1 MSIKCEKHDV
11 KPCKVGKQ
19 NLTVKG
25 VVFKPFM
32 IQGECPKCREE
43 ELVEFLLMF
52 EEQDVIEL
60 EEGSLKIN
68 WGKYCELNEEDR
80 RIAAYFLL
88 DADILTH
95 ESKGTFLVAY
105 SGKSVDQ
112 GIHTGAPVYFNKEEH
127 ALGFKTAQYPG
138 DDKAEVIPQ

>member
-1 MSIKCEKHDV
+1 MSIKCEKHNV

-43 ELVEFLLMF
+43 ELIEFLLMF
-52 EEQDVIEL
+52 EEQEIVEL
-60 EEGSLKIN
+60 EDNSLKIN

-95 ESKGTFLVAY
+95 ESKGTFLLVY
-105 SGKSVDQ
+105 SGKPINM
-112 GIHTGAPVYFNKEEH
+112 GIDSGAKVYFTKEEH
-127 ALGFKTAQYPG
+127 ALGFKAAQYHG
-138 DDKAEVIPQ
+138 DKQAEIVPQ